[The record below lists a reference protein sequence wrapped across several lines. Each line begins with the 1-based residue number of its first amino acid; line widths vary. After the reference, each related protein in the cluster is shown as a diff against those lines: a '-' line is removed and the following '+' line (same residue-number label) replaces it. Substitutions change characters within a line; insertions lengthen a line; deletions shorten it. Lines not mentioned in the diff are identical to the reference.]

1 MFKIRKTR
9 AHMRYA
15 ARVFLNLKYIV
26 FGNFVIFRS
35 FLCKNDFDNYDTDVL
50 VFIYINQFIHR
61 DIQDFRNYK
70 KCF

>member
-1 MFKIRKTR
+1 
-9 AHMRYA
+9 MRYA
-15 ARVFLNLKYIV
+15 ARVFLNLKYIA

-35 FLCKNDFDNYDTDVL
+35 FLCKNDFDNDTDVL

>member
-1 MFKIRKTR
+1 
-9 AHMRYA
+9 MRYA
-15 ARVFLNLKYIV
+15 ARVFFNLKYIV

-35 FLCKNDFDNYDTDVL
+35 FLCKNDFDNDTDVL